1 MSIRRTDPIL
11 LLAPIVLLAAGCA
24 SGARYGGGGYDDDD
38 EAAEDDDDA
47 AFDDDDDD
55 GDGAGEPDDDEPPPE
70 DEDDFLGREPRDS
83 DVYVFVP
90 NPDRDTLTKIDAF
103 TRAITTIDVGD
114 EPTMVLVSSDYLRAV
129 TFNAGSNSVSV
140 IDVATDEV
148 VDLPVREDFNTIRMS
163 PDGRWVTAF
172 FDAEAEGAEFDV
184 EGVRSFT
191 EVSFVDT
198 VDLTVQSF
206 SVGFNPKDI
215 RFNGPSS
222 VAVVISDSFMTVAT
236 LDPDGIELRLID
248 LGADPIDPPVAAEVA
263 VTPSAAWAFVRYRGE
278 DTIQVVDLAAGTTG
292 ELDGGDDPSDL
303 DLTPDGLQAVVV
315 SRGSNEV
322 RIFDAVN
329 PLTTPPVIIPT
340 PATSTVG
347 SVVLSPDGR
356 RALLYTTALLEDR
369 IVFWDREAGTMV
381 ERALVKPVDAVDIA
395 PDGLSALIVHTLEDA
410 PDEDDVFTDS
420 HALTVVDLETWL
432 TNPVALQARPTA
444 WASSDDGRYTLF
456 IMENNRN
463 VGVIDYTTRLVD
475 DVLVPSVPVH
485 VGMMPTDAT
494 EDPLGWVSQ
503 AHELGRISF
512 VAPDGLT
519 IQTVTG
525 FELNSDID

>member
-1 MSIRRTDPIL
+1 
-11 LLAPIVLLAAGCA
+11 
-24 SGARYGGGGYDDDD
+24 
-38 EAAEDDDDA
+38 
-47 AFDDDDDD
+47 
-55 GDGAGEPDDDEPPPE
+55 
-70 DEDDFLGREPRDS
+70 
-83 DVYVFVP
+83 
-90 NPDRDTLTKIDAF
+90 
-103 TRAITTIDVGD
+103 
-114 EPTMVLVSSDYLRAV
+114 
-129 TFNAGSNSVSV
+129 
-140 IDVATDEV
+140 
-148 VDLPVREDFNTIRMS
+148 
-163 PDGRWVTAF
+163 
-172 FDAEAEGAEFDV
+172 
-184 EGVRSFT
+184 
-191 EVSFVDT
+191 
-198 VDLTVQSF
+198 
-206 SVGFNPKDI
+206 
-215 RFNGPSS
+215 
-222 VAVVISDSFMTVAT
+222 
-236 LDPDGIELRLID
+236 
-248 LGADPIDPPVAAEVA
+248 
-263 VTPSAAWAFVRYRGE
+263 
-278 DTIQVVDLAAGTTG
+278 
-292 ELDGGDDPSDL
+292 
-303 DLTPDGLQAVVV
+303 
-315 SRGSNEV
+315 
-322 RIFDAVN
+322 
-329 PLTTPPVIIPT
+329 VIIPT